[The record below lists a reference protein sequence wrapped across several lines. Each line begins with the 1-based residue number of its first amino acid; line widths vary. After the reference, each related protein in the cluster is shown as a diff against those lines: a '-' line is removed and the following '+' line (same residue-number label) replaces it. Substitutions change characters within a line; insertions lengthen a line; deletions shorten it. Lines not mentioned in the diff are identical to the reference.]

1 MDSVF
6 DWYWLG
12 VGIGLGVT
20 AGISGFRRG
29 DSKAGTAVTALAALA
44 AGVIAA
50 LVFVWALIGYLGGL
64 AIGLF
69 SFRRLSGAAVP
80 AAVIAAAT
88 LAFVP
93 AAGYLEALAAPVL
106 GRRLTRRAGERYAG
120 LRILA
125 KD

>member
-1 MDSVF
+1 VDSVF

-29 DSKAGTAVTALAALA
+29 GPTLGIAVTALAALA
-44 AGVIAA
+44 AGVLAA
-50 LVFVWALIGYLGGL
+50 LVFVWTLIGYGAGL
-64 AIGLF
+64 AVGLL

-80 AAVIAAAT
+80 AAVVAAAT

-93 AAGYLEALAAPVL
+93 GGGYLEALAAPFL

>member
-1 MDSVF
+1 MF

-20 AGISGFRRG
+20 AGISGFRRRG
-29 DSKAGTAVTALAALA
+29 STLGIAVTALVALA
-44 AGVIAA
+44 AGVVAG
-50 LVFVWALIGYLGGL
+50 LVLVWALLGYAGGL
-64 AIGLF
+64 GIGLL
-69 SFRRLSGAAVP
+69 SFRRLSVAALP
-80 AAVIAAAT
+80 AAVVTAAT

-93 AAGYLEALAAPVL
+93 GGGYLEALAAPLL

>member
-1 MDSVF
+1 MDSLF

-29 DSKAGTAVTALAALA
+29 GPKLGVVVTALAALA
-44 AGVIAA
+44 AGVLAA
-50 LVFVWALIGYLGGL
+50 LVLVWTLIGYAGGL
-64 AIGLF
+64 AIGLV
-69 SFRRLSGAAVP
+69 SFRRLSSAAVP
-80 AAVIAAAT
+80 AAVVAAAV

-93 AAGYLEALAAPVL
+93 VAGYLEALAAPFL